1 MATVNLTKPEFLKKV
16 MNYEKNPSEWIFLGN
31 KPALID
37 FYATWCGPCQRLSPI
52 LEEIATEYT
61 DKVDIYKIDVD
72 QEEELANKYG
82 IRSVPKLIFV
92 PLKEKPQMVPGVMS
106 KSELKATIENLLSKN
121 ND

>member
-72 QEEELANKYG
+72 QEEELANKFG
-82 IRSVPKLIFV
+82 IRSVPTLIFV